1 MTAPYTETT
10 SAWPQSQA
18 SETIKLYQEGIM
30 AGTCGAATLSLW
42 FLILDILAGHPLS
55 TPHVLG
61 TALFTGGWGVVPS
74 AQSEFSLG
82 IVVACTG
89 LHWLAFALMGGLAS
103 RLLGLASRLLGLAEH
118 NPNLGFGVLLLFVL
132 FEGGFL
138 GGTLMFAEPVLH
150 ALAWQ
155 SVLVGNLFAAIA
167 MGGYLW
173 RRHSS
178 MVMYP

>member
-1 MTAPYTETT
+1 MTAPCTETT

-42 FLILDILAGHPLS
+42 FLILDMLAGHPLS
-55 TPHVLG
+55 TPQVLG
-61 TALFTGGWGVVPS
+61 TALFTGGGGDVPAVQS
-74 AQSEFSLG
+74 AFSLG
-82 IVVACTG
+82 IVVAFTG
-89 LHWLAFALMGGLAS
+89 LHWLAFALMG
-103 RLLGLASRLLGLAEH
+103 GLASRLLGLAEH

-132 FEGGFL
+132 CEGGFL
-138 GGTLMFAEPVLH
+138 GGTLMLAEPVLH

-155 SVLVGNLFAAIA
+155 SVLVGNLFAALA

-173 RRHSS
+173 RRHPS

>member
-10 SAWPQSQA
+10 AAGPQSQA

-42 FLILDILAGHPLS
+42 FLLLDSLAGHPLS

-61 TALFTGGWGVVPS
+61 TALFQGGWGGVPS
-74 AQSEFSLG
+74 IQSAFSLG
-82 IVVACTG
+82 IVVAFTG
-89 LHWLAFALMGGLAS
+89 LHWLVFALMGS
-103 RLLGLASRLLGLAEH
+103 LASRLLGLAEH
-118 NPNLGFGVLLLFVL
+118 HPNLGFGVLLLFVL
-132 FEGGFL
+132 VECGFL

-150 ALAWQ
+150 VLAWP
-155 SVLVGNLFAAIA
+155 SVFVGNLFAALA

-173 RRHSS
+173 RRHPS
-178 MVMYP
+178 MVIYP